1 MNYRTIIFFM
11 RNKDFNRGIILTA
24 LGSFWWGVIG
34 VIYFEYVSFV
44 GHVEVVLHRCIWTA
58 FILIV
63 TTFYFDKWNLF
74 FKTIRNYKMLITLF
88 FSGFLIFINWSVW
101 IYAVSNNQIIDASF
115 GYFIMPILSV
125 LLGYIFYKEKIN
137 KRRALSIILVLV
149 SILFLLIVN
158 FNSIPWMGIIVALS
172 WGFYNLIRKKI
183 NVDTDIG
190 LLIESL
196 FILPFALFS
205 FFLIFQNNLNDFS
218 LSNPSLMLLLMLAGP
233 MTVIPLFMYV
243 RGVELCGL
251 GPTGMIFY
259 ITPTFQ
265 FLLGFFCYNEPFSF
279 EKSLSFILI
288 WIAVII
294 YLKDLYE
301 NN

>member
-1 MNYRTIIFFM
+1 MK
-11 RNKDFNRGIILTA
+11 NKDFNKGLGLTA

-34 VIYFEYVSFV
+34 VIYFKYISFA
-44 GHVEVVLHRCIWTA
+44 GSIEVVIHRCIWTS
-58 FILIV
+58 FFLIIS
-63 TTFYFDKWNLF
+63 TFYFSKWNIF
-74 FKTIRNYKMLITLF
+74 FKILSNKKKLFWLF
-88 FSGFLIFINWSVW
+88 FSSLLIFINWATW
-101 IYAVSNNQIIDASF
+101 IFAVGTERIIDASF

-125 LLGYIFYKEKIN
+125 FLGYIFYNEKIN
-137 KRRALSIILVLV
+137 RRRGISIILVLI
-149 SILFLLIVN
+149 SILFLFMVS
-158 FNSIPWMGIIVALS
+158 FKSIPWVGIIVAIS
-172 WGFYNLIRKKI
+172 WGFYNLLRKKVS
-183 NVDTDIG
+183 VDTDVG

-205 FFLIFQNNLNDFS
+205 FYLIFQNNLNDFS
-218 LSNPSLMLLLMLAGP
+218 LNNPPLMLLLMLAGP
-233 MTVIPLFMYV
+233 MSVIPLFLYV

-265 FLLGFFCYNEPFSF
+265 FLLGFFYYNEAFSF

>member
-1 MNYRTIIFFM
+1 MKNQNF
-11 RNKDFNRGIILTA
+11 NKGITLTA

-34 VIYFEYVSFV
+34 VLYFKYISFA
-44 GHVEVVLHRCIWTA
+44 GPIEVVIHRCVWTSV
-58 FILIV
+58 ILIIS
-63 TTFYFDKWNLF
+63 TFYLSKWNIF
-74 FKTIRNYKMLITLF
+74 FEIISDKGKVIWLF
-88 FSGFLIFINWSVW
+88 FSGLLIFINWATW
-101 IYAVSNNQIIDASF
+101 IYAVGTEKIIDASF

-125 LLGYIFYKEKIN
+125 FLGYIFYNEKIN
-137 KRRALSIILVLV
+137 RKRGISIILVLI
-149 SILFLLIVN
+149 SILFLLVVN
-158 FNSIPWMGIIVALS
+158 FTSIPWVGIIVAIS
-172 WGFYNLIRKKI
+172 CGFYNLLRKKV
-183 NVDTDIG
+183 NVDTDVG

-205 FFLIFQNNLNDFS
+205 FYLIFQNDLNDFS
-218 LSNPSLMLLLMLAGP
+218 LTSPSLMLILMLAGP

-265 FLLGFFCYNEPFSF
+265 FILGFFYYNEPFSF

>member
-1 MNYRTIIFFM
+1 MN
-11 RNKDFNRGIILTA
+11 NKNFNKGIALTA

-34 VIYFEYVSFV
+34 VIYFNYISFA
-44 GHVEVVLHRCIWTA
+44 GAIEVVIHRCVWTSV
-58 FILIV
+58 ILIMS
-63 TTFYFDKWNLF
+63 TIYFSKWNIF
-74 FKTIRNYKMLITLF
+74 FKIITNKKKLIWLF
-88 FSGFLIFINWSVW
+88 FSSLLIFINWATW
-101 IYAVSNNQIIDASF
+101 IYAVSTERIIDASF
-115 GYFIMPILSV
+115 GYFIMPILSIF
-125 LLGYIFYKEKIN
+125 LGYIFYNEKIN
-137 KRRALSIILVLV
+137 KRRGLSILLVLI
-149 SILFLLIVN
+149 SILFLFIIS
-158 FNSIPWMGIIVALS
+158 FDSIPWVGIIVALS
-172 WGFYNLIRKKI
+172 WGFYNLLRKKV
-183 NVDTDIG
+183 NVDTDVG

-205 FFLIFQNNLNDFS
+205 FYLIFQNNLNDFN
-218 LSNPSLMLLLMLAGP
+218 LNNLTLMFLLMLAGP
-233 MTVIPLFMYV
+233 MTVIPLFLYV

-251 GPTGMIFY
+251 GPTGIIFY

-265 FLLGFFCYNEPFSF
+265 FLLGFFYYNEPFSF

>member
-1 MNYRTIIFFM
+1 MHKLSSNFR
-11 RNKDFNRGIILTA
+11 KGILFTS

-34 VIYFEYVSFV
+34 VLYFKHISFA
-44 GHVEVVLHRCIWTA
+44 GSIEVVIHRCVWTSVV
-58 FILIV
+58 LIIS
-63 TTFYFDKWNLF
+63 TFYFSKWDILF
-74 FKTIRNYKMLITLF
+74 NILKNKVKLVWLF
-88 FSGFLIFINWSVW
+88 FSSLLIFINWATW
-101 IYAVSNNQIIDASF
+101 IYALGTNRIIDASF

-125 LLGYIFYKEKIN
+125 FLGYVFFNEKIN
-137 KRRALSIILVLV
+137 RRRALSILIVLI
-149 SILFLLIVN
+149 SIFFLLIVN
-158 FNSIPWMGIIVALS
+158 FNSIPWVGIIVAFS

-183 NVDTDIG
+183 DVDTDLG

-205 FFLIFQNNLNDFS
+205 FYIIYMNNLNDFS
-218 LSNPSLMLLLMLAGP
+218 LDNPLLMLLLILAGP
-233 MTVIPLFMYV
+233 MTVIPLFLYV

-265 FLLGFFCYNEPFSF
+265 FILGFFYYNEEFSF

>member
-1 MNYRTIIFFM
+1 MKNQNF
-11 RNKDFNRGIILTA
+11 NKGITLTA
-24 LGSFWWGVIG
+24 IGSFWWGVIG
-34 VIYFEYVSFV
+34 VIYFKYISFA
-44 GHVEVVLHRCIWTA
+44 GSIEVVIHRCVWTSVV
-58 FILIV
+58 LIIS
-63 TTFYFDKWNLF
+63 TFYFSKWDIF
-74 FKTIRNYKMLITLF
+74 FKIIVNKKKLIWLF
-88 FSGFLIFINWSVW
+88 FSSLLIFINWATW
-101 IYAVSNNQIIDASF
+101 IYALGTNRIIDASF

-125 LLGYIFYKEKIN
+125 FLGYIFYKEKIN
-137 KRRALSIILVLV
+137 KKRALSILLVLI
-149 SILFLLIVN
+149 SILFLLIVS
-158 FNSIPWMGIIVALS
+158 FNSIPWVGIIVALS
-172 WGFYNLIRKKI
+172 WGFYNLLRKKVE
-183 NVDTDIG
+183 VDTDVG

-205 FFLIFQNNLNDFS
+205 FYVIFQNDLNDFS
-218 LSNPSLMLLLMLAGP
+218 LNNPSLMLLLMLAGP
-233 MTVIPLFMYV
+233 MTVIPLFLYV

-265 FLLGFFCYNEPFSF
+265 FLLGFFYYNEEFSL

>member
-1 MNYRTIIFFM
+1 MKNQNF
-11 RNKDFNRGIILTA
+11 NKGITLTA

-34 VIYFEYVSFV
+34 VVYFKYISFA
-44 GHVEVVLHRCIWTA
+44 GPAEVVIHRCVWTSVV
-58 FILIV
+58 LIIS
-63 TTFYFDKWNLF
+63 TFYFSKWGIF
-74 FKTIRNYKMLITLF
+74 FEIISNKKKLIWLF
-88 FSGFLIFINWSVW
+88 FSGLLIFINWAAW
-101 IYAVSNNQIIDASF
+101 IYAVTTEKIIDASF

-125 LLGYIFYKEKIN
+125 FLGYIFYNEKIN
-137 KRRALSIILVLV
+137 KRRTLSIILVII
-149 SILFLLIVN
+149 SILFLLMVS
-158 FNSIPWMGIIVALS
+158 FNSIPWVGIIVAIS
-172 WGFYNLIRKKI
+172 WGFYNLLRKKI

-218 LSNPSLMLLLMLAGP
+218 LTNPSLMLVLMLAGP
-233 MTVIPLFMYV
+233 MTVIPLFLYV

-251 GPTGMIFY
+251 GATGMIFY

-265 FLLGFFCYNEPFSF
+265 FLLGFFYYNEPFSF